1 MATIGI
7 DYTAAYEQGAGIGR
21 YVRGLIRALATH
33 DRSTS
38 YRLFVAGAPRDG
50 LPAAPGPNFQ
60 WRPTR
65 ITPRWFARVWHR
77 LQLPLPVETFTGR
90 VRLFHAT
97 DFTLPPTLPGTKTL
111 LTVHDLSFVR
121 APETSTPVL
130 KAYLDR
136 VVPRSARRAT
146 HVLADSQATKD
157 DLIELY
163 GMPPEKIT
171 VLLSGV
177 NPEFKPVTDTNSLR
191 AVRQRYQIPDNPYI
205 LSIGTVQPRKNYARL
220 ITALAALGPAHED
233 VHLVIAG
240 GRGWLDSPI
249 FRAVYDQGLE
259 DRVHFIGFARDE
271 DLPALYSGAACL
283 AYPSL
288 YEGFGFPVLEAM
300 ACATPVVT
308 STISSMPEVAGD
320 AALLVDPY
328 SVDAIAEALGRLL
341 SDSELRET
349 LVRRGIEQAAQFTWG
364 RTARHLREIYDGMLA
379 V

>member
-1 MATIGI
+1 
-7 DYTAAYEQGAGIGR
+7 
-21 YVRGLIRALATH
+21 
-33 DRSTS
+33 
-38 YRLFVAGAPRDG
+38 
-50 LPAAPGPNFQ
+50 
-60 WRPTR
+60 
-65 ITPRWFARVWHR
+65 
-77 LQLPLPVETFTGR
+77 
-90 VRLFHAT
+90 
-97 DFTLPPTLPGTKTL
+97 
-111 LTVHDLSFVR
+111 
-121 APETSTPVL
+121 
-130 KAYLDR
+130 
-136 VVPRSARRAT
+136 
-146 HVLADSQATKD
+146 
-157 DLIELY
+157 
-163 GMPPEKIT
+163 
-171 VLLSGV
+171 
-177 NPEFKPVTDTNSLR
+177 
-191 AVRQRYQIPDNPYI
+191 
-205 LSIGTVQPRKNYARL
+205 L
-220 ITALAALGPAHED
+220 ITALAALGSAHED

-328 SVDAIAEALGRLL
+328 SVEAIAEALGRLL

-349 LVRRGIEQAAQFTWG
+349 LVRRGIAQAAQFTWG